1 MPGAVNSNGLIAA
14 FCYTGTMRSIFG
26 KLLKRKPITES
37 VPNQFDGLYA
47 QATSAAAAQDFERAI
62 RLYDQAVALNPSHA
76 EAHYKRGNAL
86 RNLGRLDAAL
96 ASYDRAVERKTDY
109 AHAYCNRGVV
119 QHSLGLMAA
128 SLSSYDRA
136 IALDPADAMVHY
148 NRALL
153 MQDCSRWDEALS
165 GYDQAI
171 SIDPQY
177 ADAQYNRSLALL
189 FRGDFENGWRGYE
202 WRWKNARRLSIG
214 EPRNFTQPLWLGE
227 ESIAGKRLLLY
238 SEGGL
243 GDTLQ
248 FCRYAASSAAL
259 GATVLLEVQAPLVGL
274 LSNLEGVSQLIAAGN
289 DLPPFDYQCPLMSLP
304 LAFKTS
310 LGSVPAASKY
320 LHSDTAKVAHWRTQL
335 GERSRPRIGLAWSG
349 NPNNWIDHRRS
360 IRLADWVAHLP
371 SEFQYFCL
379 QKQIR
384 EADRAVLDSNPF
396 IASFDD
402 ESLDF
407 ADTAALCECMDVVI
421 SVDTSL
427 AHLSGALGRRTWL
440 LLPFNPDWR
449 WLLDRDDSPWY
460 PSMTLYRQ
468 KAAGDWNGVFDRVAA
483 DLHQAFR
490 SS

>member
-1 MPGAVNSNGLIAA
+1 
-14 FCYTGTMRSIFG
+14 MRSIFG
-26 KLLKRKPITES
+26 KLLKRKPIAES
-37 VPNQFDGLYA
+37 VPKQFEGLYA
-47 QATSAAAAQDFERAI
+47 QAISAAAAQDFERAI

-86 RNLGRLDAAL
+86 RNLGQLDAAL
-96 ASYDRAVERKTDY
+96 ASYDRAIERKPDY
-109 AHAYCNRGVV
+109 AYAYCNRGVV
-119 QHSLGLMAA
+119 QHSLGFMAA
-128 SLSSYDRA
+128 SLSSYDQA
-136 IALDPADAMVHY
+136 IVLDPADAMTHY

-165 GYDQAI
+165 SYDQAI
-171 SIDPQY
+171 SIDPEY

-248 FCRYAASSAAL
+248 FCRYAASGAAL
-259 GATVLLEVQAPLVGL
+259 GATVLLEVQTPLVGL
-274 LSNLEGVSQLIAAGN
+274 LSNLEGVSQLIAAGSN
-289 DLPPFDYQCPLMSLP
+289 LPPFDYQCPLMSLP
-304 LAFKTS
+304 LAFKTT
-310 LGSVPAASKY
+310 LDSVPAASKY
-320 LHSDTAKVAHWRTQL
+320 LHGDKAKVAHWRTQL

-360 IRLADWVAHLP
+360 IPLADWVPHLP

-379 QKQIR
+379 QTQIR

-396 IASFDD
+396 IVSSND

-407 ADTAALCECMDVVI
+407 AATAALCECMDVVI

-427 AHLSGALGRRTWL
+427 AHLSGALGQRTWL

-449 WLLDRDDSPWY
+449 WMLDRDDTPWY
-460 PSMTLYRQ
+460 PSMKLYRQ
-468 KAAGDWNGVFDRVAA
+468 EAAGDWTGVFHRVAA
-483 DLHQAFR
+483 DLHQAFQ